1 MEKQVTI
8 QNQTGLHA
16 RPAAEFVKTA
26 SKFQAEIT
34 LIKGEKVINAKSVI
48 GVMSLAASKGTV
60 LTLKAEGP
68 DAAEAIE
75 ALSNLIDSKFGEE

>member
-8 QNQTGLHA
+8 QNKTGLHA

-34 LIKGEKVINAKSVI
+34 LIKDGKEINAKSVI
-48 GVMSLAASKGTV
+48 GVMSLAAAKGTV
-60 LTLKAEGP
+60 LTIRAEGT
-68 DAAEAIE
+68 DEREAIDT
-75 ALSNLIDSKFGEE
+75 LVQLIESKFGEE

>member
-8 QNQTGLHA
+8 LNKTGLHA

-26 SKFQAEIT
+26 SKFTSEIS
-34 LIKGEKVINAKSVI
+34 LLKDDKVINAKSII
-48 GVMSLAASKGTV
+48 GVMSLAASRGTV
-60 LTLKAEGP
+60 LTIKAEGP

-75 ALSNLIDSKFGEE
+75 ALVSLIESKFGEE

>member
-8 QNQTGLHA
+8 QNKTGLHA
-16 RPAAEFVKTA
+16 RPASEFVKTA
-26 SKFQAEIT
+26 AKFQAEIM
-34 LIKGEKVINAKSVI
+34 LKKDDKEINAKSII
-48 GVMSLAASKGTV
+48 GVMALAAAKGTV

-75 ALSNLIDSKFGEE
+75 ALSQLIDSKFGEE